1 MMRFLSVKLLFL
13 VFGIS
18 IAQGNGFVIKLVV
31 KSRKID
37 ILVESS
43 LLTGIM
49 ELLYEKYAVEIKD
62 V

>member
-1 MMRFLSVKLLFL
+1 MMRFPFCKVLFL
-13 VFGIS
+13 VSGIS

>member
-1 MMRFLSVKLLFL
+1 MLGGFREEAALF
-13 VFGIS
+13 IH
-18 IAQGNGFVIKLVV
+18 K
-31 KSRKID
+31 KRKND

>member
-1 MMRFLSVKLLFL
+1 L
-13 VFGIS
+13 VSGIS
-18 IAQGNGFVIKLVV
+18 IAQENGFVIKLVV